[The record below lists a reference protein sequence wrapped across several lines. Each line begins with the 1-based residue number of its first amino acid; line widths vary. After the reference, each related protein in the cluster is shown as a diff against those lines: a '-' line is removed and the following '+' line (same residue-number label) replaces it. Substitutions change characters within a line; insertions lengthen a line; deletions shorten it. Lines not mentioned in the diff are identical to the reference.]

1 MLSILLA
8 SWFQSKSSFLFGQ
21 LVDSKKIDIFVALES
36 RWCRKVQMLL
46 LLTNFKFQT
55 NLSLGL
61 TSSIKVKVAK
71 TLLLEKI
78 RSTKLSFFSALHFY
92 LTTNIRIVCDMDSI
106 CFLKTSSTKTT
117 DYFHFSRCQF
127 KTL

>member
-8 SWFQSKSSFLFGQ
+8 SWFQSKWSFI
-21 LVDSKKIDIFVALES
+21 LVNSLTQKRIDIFVALES

-61 TSSIKVKVAK
+61 TSSIKIAVAK

-78 RSTKLSFFSALHFY
+78 RSKKLSFFSALDLY

-106 CFLKTSSTKTT
+106 CFLKTSSAKTT
-117 DYFHFSRCQF
+117 DYFHFSRCQY